1 MRNDVPIGDRRP
13 QSSLSDFTGEI
24 QWDEP
29 HVLCECRK
37 ALSPS
42 KLPGLDY
49 ALNPYGGCSHGCIYC
64 YAPEVTHSE
73 WSEWRVVRVR
83 MNIASRLSREIP
95 PLSGVIGIGTSTDP
109 YQRAEER
116 FGLTRRCLEVIS
128 HHDLSV
134 GIMTKSDLVLRDVEL
149 LSGMGHSIG
158 ITVTTVDDR
167 VSKRTEPGA
176 PLPGRRLAAL
186 KELVDS
192 GMNAYVLV
200 GPIMST
206 VEGGEREL
214 ADAILETG
222 AKYANID
229 RLNPRPSL
237 SARLDRMGIGPS
249 TSSVEMVKELLR
261 KGGMRVEDAF

>member
-1 MRNDVPIGDRRP
+1 MRDNPP
-13 QSSLSDFTGEI
+13 QISLREFTDDAAWG
-24 QWDEP
+24 EP
-29 HVLCECRK
+29 HELCECRK

-42 KLPGLDY
+42 RLPGLNY

-73 WSEWRVVRVR
+73 WRTWRVVRVR
-83 MNIASRLSREIP
+83 MNIASRLSKEIG
-95 PLSGVIGIGTSTDP
+95 PLSGTIGIGTSTDP
-109 YQRAEER
+109 YQKAEEV

-128 HHDLSV
+128 HHDMSV
-134 GIMTKSDLVLRDVEL
+134 GIMTKSDLVLRDVDI
-149 LSGMGHSIG
+149 LSKMRHSIG
-158 ITVTTVDDR
+158 ITVTTIDDR

-176 PLPGRRLAAL
+176 PLPERRLTAL
-186 KELVDS
+186 RQLVDM
-192 GMNAYVLV
+192 GMDAYVLV

-206 VEGGEREL
+206 VEGREREL

-229 RLNPRPSL
+229 RLNPRPLL
-237 SARLDRMGIGPS
+237 SARLDRMGIGSSP
-249 TSSVEMVKELLR
+249 SSVEMVRELLR